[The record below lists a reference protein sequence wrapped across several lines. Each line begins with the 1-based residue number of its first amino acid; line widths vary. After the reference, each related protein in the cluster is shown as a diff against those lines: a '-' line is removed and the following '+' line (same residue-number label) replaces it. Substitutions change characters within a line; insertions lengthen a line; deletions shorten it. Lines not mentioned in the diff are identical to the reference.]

1 MSEETS
7 IHGGVVYVTDAHV
20 MANSRY
26 NRIKATNPR
35 RDLSVHF
42 TTEGINE
49 GISAP
54 GPREALLVH
63 IISGI
68 QPKLLLKPEAG
79 EEPVDIHFRAIS
91 AEACTDR
98 PYDVGEERPAI
109 KSTVARSDEDSGL
122 SDMLHMSTIERG
134 RMTRLQLTMTNESS
148 HIMHA
153 GVVMSKGQVEQMIVS
168 LMLLYPR
175 LHED

>member
-1 MSEETS
+1 MSEEVS
-7 IHGGVVYVTDAHV
+7 IHGGIVYVTEARV
-20 MANSRY
+20 KANSRY
-26 NRIKATNPR
+26 NRIKADNPR

-42 TTEGINE
+42 NFNTDGIT
-49 GISAP
+49 AP
-54 GPREALLVH
+54 GPREALLVPV
-63 IISGI
+63 ISGI
-68 QPKLLLKPEAG
+68 QPKWLLLPEAG

-122 SDMLHMSTIERG
+122 SDMLHMSTIKRG
-134 RMTRLQLTMTNESS
+134 HMTRLQLTMTNESS
-148 HIMHA
+148 HVMHA
-153 GVVMSKGQVEQMIVS
+153 GVIMSKGQVTQMIAS
-168 LMLLYPR
+168 LLVLYSR